1 VLVLSATPIP
11 RSLALTLFGDLHVSR
26 LDEKPP
32 GRQIVETHVVPSRR
46 RKDMLQ
52 FIHKHLQEGSQ
63 AYMVFP
69 LIEESD
75 KLDLQAAT
83 EEYERLRQGPLGD
96 LTMGLLHGRLPATEK
111 QDLLRR
117 FNRGDVQLLV
127 STTVVEV
134 GMDVGNAT
142 VMVVHNPERFG
153 LSQLHQLRGRVGR
166 SGKPSWCF
174 LLPGPRCA
182 GETLQRLNEFADNH
196 DGFAIAE
203 LDLRL
208 RGPGDFLGT
217 RQHGLPTLR
226 FADLAR
232 DLELLERMR
241 QQAFDLIDSD
251 PDLQRA
257 AHRPLRQYL
266 ESHLQEKEGLAGI
279 G

>member
-1 VLVLSATPIP
+1 MLKFI
-11 RSLALTLFGDLHVSR
+11 RQQVSQ
-26 LDEKPP
+26 
-32 GRQIVETHVVPSRR
+32 GT
-46 RKDMLQ
+46 
-52 FIHKHLQEGSQ
+52 Q

-75 KLDLQAAT
+75 KMDLRAAT
-83 EEYERLRQGPLGD
+83 QEFDLLRQGPLAD
-96 LTMGLLHGRLPATEK
+96 VRMGLLHGRLPAAEK
-111 QDLLRR
+111 QQLLER
-117 FNRGDVQLLV
+117 FHRGDLQLIV

-142 VMVVHNPERFG
+142 IMVVHHPERFG

-166 SGKPSWCF
+166 SDKASWCF
-174 LLPGPRCA
+174 LLPAPRTSSE
-182 GETLQRLNEFADNH
+182 GLERLQEFADTD

-226 FADLAR
+226 FADLSE
-232 DLELLERMR
+232 DLELLEHVRR
-241 QQAFDLIDSD
+241 RAFALIDVD
-251 PDLQRA
+251 PELEKPEHA
-257 AHRPLRQYL
+257 AVRRHL
-266 ESHLQEKEGLAGI
+266 EQQMVDKEILAAI

>member
-1 VLVLSATPIP
+1 
-11 RSLALTLFGDLHVSR
+11 

-32 GRQIVETHVVPSRR
+32 GRQKVETRLVPSRR
-46 RKDMLQ
+46 RVAMLQ
-52 FIHKHLQEGSQ
+52 FIRQHVQDGSQ

-83 EEYERLRQGPLGD
+83 EEFERLQQGALSD
-96 LTMGLLHGRLPATEK
+96 IRMGLLHGRLASGEK
-111 QDLLRR
+111 HALLRQ
-117 FNRGDVQLLV
+117 FDRGHIQVLV

-142 VMVVHNPERFG
+142 IMVVHHPERFG

-166 SGKPSWCF
+166 SGKASWCF
-174 LLPGPRCA
+174 LLPAPRCSSEA
-182 GETLQRLNEFADNH
+182 IERLQEFADTE
-196 DGFAIAE
+196 DGFEIAE

-226 FADLAR
+226 FADLAA
-232 DLELLERMR
+232 DLELLQEARAV
-241 QQAFDLIDSD
+241 AFALIEAD
-251 PDLQRA
+251 PQLDA
-257 AHRPLRQYL
+257 ATNQCVRRFL
-266 ESHLQEKEGLAGI
+266 ETHLLEKEAIAAI